1 MVSWGATRRLRLAG
15 VLLAA
20 AGFAL
25 APGPK
30 PVLAQGLGIP
40 EYRRLIGER
49 ETEIARLVTRL
60 EALESRADS
69 LSQVKRRTEPGSAQF
84 EHISN
89 EILKSSQDIT
99 EVARRLR
106 LLNEQLRDLKT
117 NLFIAYNAVIPETQK
132 QIDDL
137 TQRGRTTENSRE
149 LRRLVARLEEDL
161 RARERLAGEIEEVH
175 DNLFLLELTYDPR
188 DGPAQLRVKEA
199 IARDAVDKIGER
211 ILVIEDQITKALE
224 KKRDLEEF
232 QRLQRDIE
240 LWGDVRAA
248 AGGSEI
254 EAILQNRTAGGRT
267 DLFENT
273 DLRIRDLHSRRL
285 ELLDRRTDYETKAR
299 LFAQRLQEF
308 YP

>member
-20 AGFAL
+20 AGFVLVA
-25 APGPK
+25 GPK
-30 PVLAQGLGIP
+30 PVRAQGLGIP
-40 EYRRLIGER
+40 EYRRLIEER

-69 LSQVKRRTEPGSAQF
+69 LSQVKRGTEPGSAQF

-106 LLNEQLRDLKT
+106 LLNEQVRDLKT
-117 NLFIAYNAVIPETQK
+117 DLFIAYNAVIPETQQ

-199 IARDAVDKIGER
+199 IARDAVDKIDER
-211 ILVIEDQITKALE
+211 ILAIEDQITKALE

-232 QRLQRDIE
+232 QRLQKDIE